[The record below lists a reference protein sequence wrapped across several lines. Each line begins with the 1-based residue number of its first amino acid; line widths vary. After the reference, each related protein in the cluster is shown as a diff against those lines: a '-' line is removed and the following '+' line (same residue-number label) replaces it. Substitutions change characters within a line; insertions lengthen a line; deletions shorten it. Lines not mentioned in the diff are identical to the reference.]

1 MSFAD
6 CKFLVILQTPVILAE
21 AVFQDIFFWK
31 SEKSKRKSILLATYI
46 KNWVSLILM

>member
-6 CKFLVILQTPVILAE
+6 CKFLVILQTSVILAE

-31 SEKSKRKSILLATYI
+31 SEKGKK
-46 KNWVSLILM
+46 KEHSLGNLYKGELG